1 MMNVKYEKRDVK
13 AWLLLLD
20 VTITLVLLA
29 SLSLLIYHSYVAG
42 VMLGSGEGSTAEQRD
57 HYWAMMT
64 SVAFLVGSLSY
75 LFGRYF
81 KDRFAEV
88 NNPWL

>member
-1 MMNVKYEKRDVK
+1 MMNAQYEKRDVK
-13 AWLLLLD
+13 TWLLLLD
-20 VTITLVLLA
+20 VTVTLVLLA
-29 SLSLLIYHSYVAG
+29 SMFLLIYHSYMAG
-42 VMLGSGEGSTAEQRD
+42 QSLGGALVSTAEQRA

-64 SVAFLVGSLSY
+64 SVAFLTGSLAY
-75 LFGRYF
+75 LFARYF